1 MGEALDAVIVLALL
15 IGSAAFGMFVRTRL
29 PERHRSHETV
39 ELVSLVITMLV
50 TFAALV
56 MSLLTYSVKGAFD
69 QGNTDMAAI
78 AGHIVQLD
86 QCLRN
91 YGPESASARQQLRAY
106 TAGVIA
112 STWPHEARS
121 PGDYYP
127 PNAPSVSAGGMESR
141 ELGRLLN
148 RTGLA
153 IRHLT
158 PADDFRRGIAASCL
172 DDFRSLELARWTVIE
187 EAHST
192 ISLPFY
198 LVLVFWLMVI
208 FACFGLNAARN
219 TFIFLIMALCAI
231 SIASAVFVI
240 LDMDTPFT
248 GTLIIS
254 SRPMRNALAD
264 ISLPV
269 R

>member
-1 MGEALDAVIVLALL
+1 MSEALDAVIVLALL
-15 IGSAAFGMFVRTRL
+15 VGSAAFGMFVRTRL

-56 MSLLTYSVKGAFD
+56 MSLLTFSVKSAFD

-78 AGHIVQLD
+78 AAHIVQLD

-91 YGPESASARQQLRAY
+91 YGPESASARQHLRAY
-106 TAGVIA
+106 TAGVIS
-112 STWPHEARS
+112 STWPHEAR
-121 PGDYYP
+121 PLGDYYARD
-127 PNAPSVSAGGMESR
+127 APSVSAGGMEGR
-141 ELGRLLN
+141 ALGTLLN
-148 RTGLA
+148 RIGLA

-158 PADDFRRGIAASCL
+158 PADDFHRGLAASCL
-172 DDFRSLELARWTVIE
+172 DDFRSLESARWTVIE
-187 EAHST
+187 EARSM

-208 FACFGLNAARN
+208 FACFGLNAARSAF
-219 TFIFLIMALCAI
+219 TFLIMAMCAV

-248 GTLIIS
+248 GALIIS
-254 SRPMRNALAD
+254 SQPMRNALAD

-269 R
+269 Q